1 MNLPR
6 LPNTA
11 LRVLHIGGYWRGP
24 NDMVRQMML
33 GLRQVG
39 LEVHEFDTDRNRGAL
54 DTDSRSYDRGT
65 TGPVWLRYE
74 AIEPLIAEKAP
85 HLIVCNAGG
94 LSFRP
99 ADAARLREKCC
110 LLGIAL
116 SDPDVFEP
124 TTRWIAPLFDRFLT
138 LSGECI
144 PSYRAIGAEPRLLR
158 VATNDEYYRP
168 VPSRPEMVCDVLM
181 MGRAHADRIAPVRR
195 LIAEFDTHVYGEA
208 WEEAGIASRGFIY
221 GEDLL
226 AALNSATATLVFNR
240 TMGGHRLVKV
250 QIFDFLA
257 AGALVLT
264 NEDKELRG
272 YFDAGRE
279 LAVFSS
285 ERELVSL
292 VGRAVSDPAWARSLR
307 DAGRARVLA
316 QHTWKRVWP
325 SVLAELRGGGELV
338 RRAGRWLR
346 QLTGSLGAART

>member
-1 MNLPR
+1 
-6 LPNTA
+6 
-11 LRVLHIGGYWRGP
+11 
-24 NDMVRQMML
+24 MVRQMML

-39 LEVHEFDTDRNRGAL
+39 LVVHEFDTDRNRGAL
-54 DTDSRSYDRGT
+54 DTDGRPYDRGT

-74 AIEPLIAEKAP
+74 ALEPLMARVAP

-99 ADAARLREKCC
+99 SDAARLREKCC
-110 LLGIAL
+110 LVGIAL

-138 LSGECI
+138 LSGECL
-144 PSYRAIGAEPRLLR
+144 PNYRAIGAEPQLLR

-195 LIAEFDTHVYGEA
+195 LLAEFDTHVYGEA
-208 WEEAGIASRGFIY
+208 WEEAGIASRGFVY

-264 NEDKELRG
+264 NDDAEIRE

-279 LAVFSS
+279 LALFGS
-285 ERELVSL
+285 ERELVDL
-292 VGRAVSDPAWARSLR
+292 VGRAVSDPAWAQSLK

-316 QHTWKRVWP
+316 QHTWKSVWP
-325 SVLAELRGGGELV
+325 GALEDLRGGRQRVRGAKRWMRQLAGLLRA
-338 RRAGRWLR
+338 RRA
-346 QLTGSLGAART
+346 